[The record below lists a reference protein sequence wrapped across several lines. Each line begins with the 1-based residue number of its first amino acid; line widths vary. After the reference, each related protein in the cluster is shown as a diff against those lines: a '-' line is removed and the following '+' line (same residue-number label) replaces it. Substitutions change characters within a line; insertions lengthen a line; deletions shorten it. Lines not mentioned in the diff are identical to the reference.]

1 MAKSQAALLRSLLK
15 RLVLVLAVWFVLHS
29 VFITVDGMSQPQ
41 RTADVA
47 VVLGTTVHP
56 SGKVTPWLE
65 ARLQRAVELYRQ
77 NQVQNI
83 MVSGAIGI
91 EGQDEAQVMRDYLL
105 TQGIPAQ
112 AICVDSQGANTGLSA
127 QHAAVLM
134 QKQEWYN
141 AIVVSQFF
149 HVSRAKMQF
158 KKAGIAEVETASPK
172 LFSGFEFVP
181 LWREW
186 PAYYVH
192 FLGLKNL

>member
-1 MAKSQAALLRSLLK
+1 MAQSQKALLRSLLK
-15 RLVLVLAVWFVLHS
+15 RLLLVLGMWFVLHS
-29 VFITVDGMSQPQ
+29 VFVTVDGMSQPQ

-56 SGKVTPWLE
+56 NGTASPWLQ
-65 ARLQRAVELYRQ
+65 ARLARAVELYRQ

-83 MVSGAIGI
+83 MVSGGTGI
-91 EGQDEAQVMRDYLL
+91 EGHDEAQVMRDYLIRH
-105 TQGIPAQ
+105 GVPERVIW
-112 AICVDSQGANTGLSA
+112 VDSHGDNTGLSA
-127 QHAAVLM
+127 EHAAALM

-172 LFSGFEFVP
+172 LFSVFEFVP

-192 FLGLKNL
+192 WLGLKAQ

>member
-83 MVSGAIGI
+83 MVSGATGIGI
-91 EGQDEAQVMRDYLL
+91 GSVVCAAQRVYHC
-105 TQGIPAQ
+105 GWHEPA
-112 AICVDSQGANTGLSA
+112 ATHG
-127 QHAAVLM
+127 
-134 QKQEWYN
+134 
-141 AIVVSQFF
+141 
-149 HVSRAKMQF
+149 
-158 KKAGIAEVETASPK
+158 
-172 LFSGFEFVP
+172 
-181 LWREW
+181 
-186 PAYYVH
+186 
-192 FLGLKNL
+192 

>member
-15 RLVLVLAVWFVLHS
+15 RLMLVLVVWFVLHS
-29 VFITVDGMSQPQ
+29 VFISVDGMSQPQ

-56 SGKVTPWLE
+56 SGKVSPWLE

-83 MVSGAIGI
+83 MVSGATGM
-91 EGQDEAQVMRDYLL
+91 EGHDEAQVMRDYLL
-105 TQGIPAQ
+105 AHGIPAQ
-112 AICVDSQGANTGLSA
+112 VIWVDSQGVNTGLSA
-127 QHAAVLM
+127 QHAAELM

-172 LFSGFEFVP
+172 LFSVFEFVP

-192 FLGLKNL
+192 LLGLKTH

>member
-1 MAKSQAALLRSLLK
+1 MAQSQKALLRSLLK
-15 RLVLVLAVWFVLHS
+15 RLLLVLGMWFVLHS
-29 VFITVDGMSQPQ
+29 VFVTVDGMSQPQ

-56 SGKVTPWLE
+56 DGKASPWLQ
-65 ARLQRAVELYRQ
+65 ARLARALELYRQ

-83 MVSGAIGI
+83 MVSGGTGI
-91 EGQDEAQVMRDYLL
+91 EGHDEAQVMRDYLL
-105 TQGIPAQ
+105 QHGVPERVIW
-112 AICVDSQGANTGLSA
+112 VDSHGDNTGLSA
-127 QHAAVLM
+127 EHAAALM
-134 QKQEWYN
+134 QKQDWYN

-172 LFSGFEFVP
+172 LFSVFEFVP

-192 FLGLKNL
+192 WLGLKAH

>member
-29 VFITVDGMSQPQ
+29 VFITVDGMNQPQ

-56 SGKVTPWLE
+56 SGNVTPWLE

-83 MVSGAIGI
+83 MVSGATGI

-105 TQGIPAQ
+105 AQGVPEQVIW
-112 AICVDSQGANTGLSA
+112 VDSQGANTGLSA
-127 QHAAVLM
+127 QHAAALM

-172 LFSGFEFVP
+172 RFSVFEFGP

-186 PAYYVH
+186 PAFYMH
-192 FLGLKNL
+192 FLGLKAH

>member
-15 RLVLVLAVWFVLHS
+15 RLMLVLAVWFVLHS
-29 VFITVDGMSQPQ
+29 VFISVDGMSQPQ

-56 SGKVTPWLE
+56 SGKVSPWLE

-83 MVSGAIGI
+83 MVSGATGT
-91 EGQDEAQVMRDYLL
+91 EGHDEAQVMRDYLL
-105 TQGIPAQ
+105 AQGIPAQ
-112 AICVDSQGANTGLSA
+112 VIWVDSQGANTGLSA
-127 QHAAVLM
+127 QHAAELM

-172 LFSGFEFVP
+172 LFSVFELVP

-192 FLGLKNL
+192 LLGLKA